1 MISHSFKFNVQ
12 LNLKYR
18 KASNRANG
26 CLLDLGMAMNFT
38 ESWLVRYEY
47 REFDRGAVCKIVP
60 ESGMF
65 LRYYKVSCPSIEIV
79 NVPNCCGDELSGCH
93 FVMYT
98 RMNSDS
104 NSKALLNS
112 V

>member
-1 MISHSFKFNVQ
+1 
-12 LNLKYR
+12 
-18 KASNRANG
+18 
-26 CLLDLGMAMNFT
+26 
-38 ESWLVRYEY
+38 
-47 REFDRGAVCKIVP
+47 
-60 ESGMF
+60 MF
-65 LRYYKVSCPSIEIV
+65 LRYYKGSCPSIEIV
-79 NVPNCCGDELSGCH
+79 NVPDCCVGRMSGCH